1 MALIAALSRLYE
13 WGLARRLVTHNPAP
27 GATKDHHH
35 TVRDRVLNHD
45 EIKRF
50 WSACDAVGW
59 PAGPLFK
66 LLLLTG
72 QREVEIGG
80 MCWSELD
87 LDKRQLNLPDSRTE
101 NGKAHTV
108 HLSEMA
114 MAIIEQLPRV
124 DGCDYV
130 FGTTSRGPF
139 RSYASNRQR
148 IQKLMGAETTD
159 FVTHDLRRTAATLM
173 AELGIAPH
181 VADKVLNHTGGGIRG
196 VAVVFDRF
204 QYLAERKAALDVLG
218 RFISALIVG
227 DQGNVV
233 PLRSAAAE

>member
-13 WGLARRLVTHNPAP
+13 WGLARRLVANNSAA
-27 GATKDHHH
+27 GITKDHHH
-35 TVRDRVLNHD
+35 PARDRVLNHD

-72 QREVEIGG
+72 QREAEIGG
-80 MCWSELD
+80 LCWSELD
-87 LDKRQLNLPDSRTE
+87 LDKRQLNLLGSRTE

-114 MAIIEQLPRV
+114 MAIIGQLPRV

-130 FGTTSRGPF
+130 FGTTGRGPF
-139 RSYASNRQR
+139 RSYKSNRQH
-148 IQKLMGAETTD
+148 IQKLMGAETPD
-159 FVTHDLRRTAATLM
+159 FVTQDLRRTATTLM
-173 AELGIAPH
+173 AELRIAPH

-196 VAVVFDRF
+196 VAAVFDRF
-204 QYLAERKAALDVLG
+204 QYLAERKAALDALG
-218 RFISALIVG
+218 RFISALIG
-227 DQGNVV
+227 RDQGNVA